1 MRSGKMLAAVA
12 TVVATLLGANS
23 EIQAGGAGDPSA
35 TCVVHSPSGQSLTGS
50 AALTVHF
57 IGGTT
62 ADSVEVTLALERQ
75 SSGNPQFFRRIITG
89 TIQVLSPQ
97 GLACQVRLDASN
109 LEKDSAGS
117 HDRHPVVWRTLSAT
131 HAGLGGLC
139 GCRLIGENAD
149 PDLPASSET
158 LRPGEMSLPV
168 GRCQVVRHRGAGAL
182 VRLKIERRE
191 E

>member
-23 EIQAGGAGDPSA
+23 EIQAGGAGDLSA
-35 TCVVHSPSGQSLTGS
+35 TCVVHSPSGESLTGS

-97 GLACQVRLDASN
+97 GLACQVISQLQSEILTRFY
-109 LEKDSAGS
+109 GS
-117 HDRHPVVWRTLSAT
+117 D
-131 HAGLGGLC
+131 AGLT
-139 GCRLIGENAD
+139 IKIAD
-149 PDLPASSET
+149 DSISET
-158 LRPGEMSLPV
+158 DGLHPLDSTQPSL
-168 GRCQVVRHRGAGAL
+168 QSSLAQ
-182 VRLKIERRE
+182 VRLFVQAK
-191 E
+191 